1 MLDRLFVLLTP
12 LIVVLALI
20 YSISLI
26 PYGLINPEWHSQ
38 KLRIKKVEEEDEE

>member
-20 YSISLI
+20 YSIILI